1 MSLGP
6 NYVSFTIQKAQNP
19 ILPGQQSHFSI
30 TCDSS
35 GVKQVD
41 FYMVIQCENASLKA
55 DSAQGY
61 IQANDTAVKIPFSFH
76 GSGTLTKPVFFTADT
91 NVTSISFYPSVERIN
106 NSPMAFWVYISE
118 IQCTY
123 NPQTNSFTMADSSF
137 SYPTAVP

>member
-6 NYVSFTIQKAQNP
+6 NYVSFSIEKAQKP
-19 ILPGQQSHFSI
+19 ILPGQQSQFSI

-41 FYMVIQCENASLKA
+41 FYMVIRCDNASLQA
-55 DSAQGY
+55 DRAQGY
-61 IQANDTAVKIPFSFH
+61 IQANATAIKIPFSFH
-76 GSGTLTKPVFFTADT
+76 GSGALTKPVYFTPDT

-118 IQCTY
+118 IQCAY